1 MIPKPIRST
10 KTVNRTTSRGERL
23 RGPTSI
29 PRAMPFVVYRIGL
42 ATDAFSAIRTA
53 HARFAAMAAPPQSA
67 VSPRRQD

>member
-10 KTVNRTTSRGERL
+10 KTVNRTTSRGERF

-42 ATDAFSAIRTA
+42 ATDAFSAMV
-53 HARFAAMAAPPQSA
+53 RFASLDLTTSCGVTECELALA
-67 VSPRRQD
+67 